1 MIGLY
6 FAFMA
11 PFCDFVLADLL
22 VEGYNIFM
30 KFSQ

>member
-22 VEGYNIFM
+22 VEGHNIFM